1 MVVKVYI
8 RNKMSNMLSCICF
21 ATRNSEE
28 VLGVV
33 VHCTRNDSDTQ
44 VLFRRDTALQRKKR
58 EVLVVFVHGSMIRRQ
73 NYGLRSAGN
82 HCSVRQELLTDF
94 FSNMSKVAAEVLP
107 QAPAVSGSQD
117 SCVLQGSRQTAV
129 AVVY

>member
-8 RNKMSNMLSCICF
+8 RNKLSSMLSCICF
-21 ATRNSEE
+21 ATTHSEE

-33 VHCTRNDSDTQ
+33 VHCTWNDTDTDTQ
-44 VLFRRDTALQRKKR
+44 VLFRRDTALQRKR
-58 EVLVVFVHGSMIRRQ
+58 RVFVHGSMIRRQ

-82 HCSVRQELLTDF
+82 HCSVRQELITDF
-94 FSNMSKVAAEVLP
+94 LPNMSKVAAEVLP

-117 SCVLQGSRQTAV
+117 SCLLQGSQLTAV
-129 AVVY
+129 AAVY

>member
-8 RNKMSNMLSCICF
+8 RKKLSNMISCICF

-28 VLGVV
+28 VV
-33 VHCTRNDSDTQ
+33 VHCTWNDSDTQ

-73 NYGLRSAGN
+73 NYGLRSTGN
-82 HCSVRQELLTDF
+82 HCSVRQELITDF
-94 FSNMSKVAAEVLP
+94 FPNMSKVAAEVLT
-107 QAPAVSGSQD
+107 QAPAVSNHRTPACCKDHGRR
-117 SCVLQGSRQTAV
+117 L
-129 AVVY
+129 